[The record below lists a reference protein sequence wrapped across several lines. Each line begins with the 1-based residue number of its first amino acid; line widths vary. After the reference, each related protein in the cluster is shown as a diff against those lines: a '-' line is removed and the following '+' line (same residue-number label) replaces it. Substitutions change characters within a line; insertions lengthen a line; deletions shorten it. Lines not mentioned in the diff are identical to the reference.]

1 LNSCDWPV
9 EKDVNAGGL
18 ASSSAAGW
26 TNWAMSGM
34 TSLTSK
40 IYRGNREAQ
49 PRPTE
54 TPITSRDFTKEG

>member
-1 LNSCDWPV
+1 
-9 EKDVNAGGL
+9 VNAGGM

-26 TNWAMSGM
+26 TNWAVSGM

-49 PRPTE
+49 QRPARMPVASTNAV
-54 TPITSRDFTKEG
+54 TDG